1 MVTIY
6 KVTVKIFISV
16 LNQNKEAERLLRFFV
31 TQGYSYYI
39 FSEVIVCGKMQA
51 NNLENDL

>member
-1 MVTIY
+1 MYSLIFTI
-6 KVTVKIFISV
+6 
-16 LNQNKEAERLLRFFV
+16 LNQNKEAKRLLRFFV

>member
-1 MVTIY
+1 VITIL
-6 KVTVKIFISV
+6 K
-16 LNQNKEAERLLRFFV
+16 QNKEAERLLRFFV
-31 TQGYSYYI
+31 TLGYSYYI

>member
-1 MVTIY
+1 MFTIL
-6 KVTVKIFISV
+6 K
-16 LNQNKEAERLLRFFV
+16 QNKEAERLLRFFV

-39 FSEVIVCGKMQA
+39 FSEVVVCGTMQA